1 LNLYFFSYEDLLLVC
16 VFLALFYSTTARY
29 LNFDDDD
36 DNIFEKR
43 GKGRG
48 GGGGKLEAAQ
58 FVIEF
63 GQALANLITD
73 LKKGNK
79 NKADFTK
86 QFVDAARKKYPAWSV
101 AIVHEAKTSGHAIHQ
116 HEELNTAGGTSF
128 GYEIYFA
135 KPGKRFDIWRQG
147 DGGPINW
154 GFAGA
159 WHRGTGKDN
168 DHIWLQ

>member
-1 LNLYFFSYEDLLLVC
+1 MKIFYLC

-36 DNIFEKR
+36 DDSFEER
-43 GKGRG
+43 GKG
-48 GGGGKLEAAQ
+48 GGGGSLEAAQ
-58 FVIEF
+58 FAVEV
-63 GQALANLITD
+63 GQGLANLITE
-73 LKKGNK
+73 LKNGNK

-86 QFVDAARKKYPAWSV
+86 KFVAEAQKRYPAWSV
-101 AIVHEAKTSGHAIHQ
+101 AIVHKAKTSGDAVHQ
-116 HEELNTAGGTSF
+116 HQELSTAGGTSF